1 MELVHVVG
9 SRVDCVLSR
18 SQILL
23 VVYQIAREIVISWS
37 CLVSANIVSSLR
49 SDGLDSLVLVNRA

>member
-1 MELVHVVG
+1 MELVHVVSG
-9 SRVDCVLSR
+9 SVDCVLSR
-18 SQILL
+18 SQILP